1 MSRLLA
7 KLKSVSDLPQN
18 IAVLNHNERYNILFL
33 EINPTTPHGPALIAT
48 VNVDGEDTKVY
59 LPARYATMLTPKY
72 ISDHNKNVPMLQV
85 VYKGLVGRAHFV
97 EFEEIKK

>member
-48 VNVDGEDTKVY
+48 VNVDGEDTN
-59 LPARYATMLTPKY
+59 LLQDTP
-72 ISDHNKNVPMLQV
+72 QC
-85 VYKGLVGRAHFV
+85 
-97 EFEEIKK
+97 